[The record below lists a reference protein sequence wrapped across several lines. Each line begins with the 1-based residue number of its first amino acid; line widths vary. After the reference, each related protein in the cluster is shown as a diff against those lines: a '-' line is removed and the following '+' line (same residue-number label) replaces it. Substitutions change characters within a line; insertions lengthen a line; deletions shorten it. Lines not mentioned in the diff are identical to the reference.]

1 MAHDRECNA
10 AASTRV
16 RPPADVA
23 SLRGH
28 VAIVRTLLDEF
39 ERALARRDSD
49 EDDGPVSA
57 AQQLS
62 GELMR
67 LSHQIRDVTDG
78 EPRSLSA
85 VVVPVAEASGPRCID
100 AGRPRRV

>member
-1 MAHDRECNA
+1 MAHDRDCHPA
-10 AASTRV
+10 GLKSV

-39 ERALARRDSD
+39 ERAMVRRDSD

-67 LSHQIRDVTDG
+67 LSHEIRDVTDG
-78 EPRSLSA
+78 EPRSLRA

-100 AGRPRRV
+100 AGRPQRV